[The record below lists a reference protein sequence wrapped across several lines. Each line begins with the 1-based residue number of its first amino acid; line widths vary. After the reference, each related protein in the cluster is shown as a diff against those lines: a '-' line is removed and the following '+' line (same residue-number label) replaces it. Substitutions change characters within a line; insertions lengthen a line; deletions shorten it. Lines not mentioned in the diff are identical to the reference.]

1 MLYVKVLNKRCNAGG
16 RTFCDAINNKGFTLV
31 ELMVALVIFAVG
43 ILAVG
48 QLQVT
53 SIRYNSHAQRMS
65 EATMLAQSQ
74 MEELMSIDYDTVA
87 AETATTGSYLIKWQ
101 VDDDPVAEIK
111 DIAVTVSWDCRG
123 VDKNVS
129 LNCLRSKLD

>member
-1 MLYVKVLNKRCNAGG
+1 MKKHLK
-16 RTFCDAINNKGFTLV
+16 TNNKGFTLV
-31 ELMVALVIFAVG
+31 ELMVALVVFAVG

-87 AETATTGSYLIKWQ
+87 AETATAGSYLIKWQ

-111 DIAVTVSWDCRG
+111 DIAVTVSWACRG